1 MWLWGKKAQK
11 YDPQAPDPD
20 HHHPLGVPPHLLIRA
35 ATLPSCSQRQESG
48 ASTPELCSCLLIHG
62 TDPERGH
69 HRTKPIKE
77 LDGLGNLGQV
87 TLPPRGSTSLLT
99 PQKFSKAGIFF
110 IVCAAPTPTGC
121 ALLLVIAV
129 STAISFKG
137 PGISIS
143 VESKERAWLV
153 GGISRGLC
161 SLDGCPLAR
170 ICLAGTFPKQ
180 LQGDEN

>member
-1 MWLWGKKAQK
+1 MTPRLQIQTITTPWGYLLTSLSVLPPCQTVPRGKRVAL
-11 YDPQAPDPD
+11 
-20 HHHPLGVPPHLLIRA
+20 PLRSSA
-35 ATLPSCSQRQESG
+35 R
-48 ASTPELCSCLLIHG
+48 LLIHG

-87 TLPPRGSTSLLT
+87 TLAPRGSTSLLT